1 MSAEWNPQV
10 RLMRVGLSFDLKTAV
25 AEHRV
30 VEDAFEEYD
39 SPETVNIVSSALQ
52 SAGNDVVR
60 LGGGAQFLDNIRN
73 EKIDIVFNIAEGRG
87 TYRSRE
93 AQVPSVLEM
102 LDVPYT
108 GSDPLTL
115 AVCLDKP
122 VTKKLVA
129 QEGVITPLWII
140 FNNES
145 ELQEATWRELH
156 FPVIIKPAYEGSSK
170 GIRLTS
176 LAHDIRHAKE
186 EVGRILGDYHQ
197 PVMVEEFID
206 GEEITI
212 GVIGN
217 SPARVVGIMRVVP
230 KKKPEHFVY
239 SLEVKRDYVNLVDYE
254 CPAALPQDVLN
265 KLEESSLKAFRALG
279 CRDFSR
285 VDYRV
290 SRDGTP
296 YFIEINPLP
305 GLGTYSDLV
314 IMATMLGWT
323 HEGLIKAVF
332 EAACTR
338 YPQCVGV

>member
-1 MSAEWNPQV
+1 
-10 RLMRVGLSFDLKTAV
+10 MRIGLSFDLKTAV
-25 AEHRV
+25 AGRHDA
-30 VEDAFEEYD
+30 EDAFEEYD
-39 SPETVNIVSSALQ
+39 SPETVAIISASLE
-52 SAGNDVVR
+52 SAGHQVIR
-60 LGGGAQFLDNIRN
+60 LGGGAQFLDNIRR
-73 EKIDIVFNIAEGRG
+73 EKVDIVFNIAEGRG
-87 TYRSRE
+87 SYRSRE
-93 AQVPSVLEM
+93 AQAPSVLEM
-102 LDVPYT
+102 LDIPYT
-108 GSDPLTL
+108 GSDPQTL

-129 QEGVITPLWII
+129 AEGVSTPRWLFIKD
-140 FNNES
+140 EP
-145 ELQEATWRELH
+145 ELCLAGWERLP

-176 LAHDIRHAKE
+176 LAQNVRQAEE
-186 EVGRILGDYHQ
+186 EVSRVLADYRQ

-206 GEEITI
+206 GDEITV

-217 SPARVVGIMRVVP
+217 SPARVLGIMRVLP
-230 KKKPEHFVY
+230 KKKTEHFVY

-254 CPAALPQDVLN
+254 CPALLARDVLD
-265 KLEESSLKAFRALG
+265 KLEDSSLKAFRALG
-279 CRDFSR
+279 CRDFAR
-285 VDYRV
+285 IDYRI

-323 HEGLIKAVF
+323 HEGLIRAVF
-332 EAACTR
+332 DTALTR

>member
-1 MSAEWNPQV
+1 
-10 RLMRVGLSFDLKTAV
+10 MRIGLSFDLKTAV
-25 AEHRV
+25 AGRHT

-39 SPETVNIVSSALQ
+39 SPETVAIITAALE
-52 SAGNDVVR
+52 SAGHQVVR
-60 LGGGAQFLDNIRN
+60 LGGGAQFLDNIRR
-73 EKIDIVFNIAEGRG
+73 EKVDIVFNIAEGRG

-102 LDVPYT
+102 LDIPYT
-108 GSDPLTL
+108 GSDPQCL
-115 AVCLDKP
+115 AVGLDKP

-129 QEGVITPLWII
+129 MEGVSTPRWLII
-140 FNNES
+140 NDEQ
-145 ELQEATWRELH
+145 ELRLTNWEGFP
-156 FPVIIKPAYEGSSK
+156 FPVIIKPAFEGSSK

-176 LAHDIRHAKE
+176 LAHNIRQAE
-186 EVGRILGDYHQ
+186 DEVGRILADYRQ

-206 GEEITI
+206 GDEITV
-212 GVIGN
+212 GVVGN
-217 SPARVVGIMRVVP
+217 SPTHVLGVMRVLP
-230 KKKPEHFVY
+230 KKKEEHFVY

-254 CPAALPQDVLN
+254 CPAKLAPVVLD
-265 KLEESSLKAFRALG
+265 KLEDSSLKVFRTLG

-285 VDYRV
+285 IDYRI

-305 GLGTYSDLV
+305 GLGSYSDLV

-323 HEGLIKAVF
+323 HEGLIQAVF
-332 EAACTR
+332 NAALTR